1 MSEAEVQEY
10 DAEEL
15 LGQLSALVGELERYP
30 DTEVRE
36 KALDLVQIIL
46 KMHGEVLR
54 RILATF
60 ESLPIKSEI
69 YSRMLGDEVIRA
81 ILTIHDLL
89 PEELET
95 RVAKAVEELRPFLI
109 AQGCDVKL
117 LGVDNGQARLRLM
130 RSGKG
135 APPVAALKL
144 EIEKVLDVAAP
155 DLLGIDIEG
164 VAEQV
169 EATAKAAALL
179 GAIITPP
186 RGGETP
192 PAKLVQIKR
201 PRPDTTNVSGTW
213 ISVVRALGFDDG
225 QFKVVNYAEI
235 NLLVC
240 KLDGEF
246 YAYRNA
252 CAAEAGRSLDDALF
266 DSPMLTCTC
275 HGYSYNLR
283 LAGACVERPEL
294 RLQSLPSKVEDDKV
308 KVITDCG
315 LRIKEKELRLP
326 LRSSQLS

>member
-10 DAEEL
+10 DAEQL
-15 LGQLSALVGELERYP
+15 LGQLSVLVGELEQHP
-30 DTEVRE
+30 VTEVRE

-46 KMHGEVLR
+46 KLHGEALR
-54 RILATF
+54 RMLTTF
-60 ESLPIKSEI
+60 ESLPMKSEI
-69 YSRMLGDEVIRA
+69 YARMLGDEVIRA

-95 RVAKAVEELRPFLI
+95 RVATAIEELRPFLLS
-109 AQGCDVKL
+109 QGCDVKL
-117 LGVDNGQARLRLM
+117 IGVVQGRAQLRLM
-130 RSGKG
+130 RNGKG

-164 VAEQV
+164 LAEQV
-169 EATAKAAALL
+169 ETTAKAAALL
-179 GAIITPP
+179 GAIITAP
-186 RGGETP
+186 RGGGETP
-192 PAKLVQIKR
+192 PTKLVQIKR

-213 ISVVRALGFDDG
+213 VSVVRALGFDDG

-252 CAAEAGRSLDDALF
+252 CAAGSDRPLDDALF
-266 DSPMLTCTC
+266 DIPMLTCTC
-275 HGYSYNLR
+275 HGYNYDLR
-283 LAGACVERPEL
+283 RAGVCVEKPEL

-308 KVITDCG
+308 KVA
-315 LRIKEKELRLP
+315 L
-326 LRSSQLS
+326 

>member
-1 MSEAEVQEY
+1 MDEVSVEEQ

-15 LGQLSALVGELERYP
+15 LGQLGALVEELEQYP

-36 KALDLVQIIL
+36 KSLDIVQIIL
-46 KMHGEVLR
+46 NLHGEGLR
-54 RILATF
+54 RMLATF
-60 ESLPIKSEI
+60 ESLPLKSEI
-69 YSRMLGDEVIRA
+69 YARLLGDEVIRA
-81 ILTIHDLL
+81 LLTIHDLL

-109 AQGCDVKL
+109 SQGCDVKL
-117 LGVDNGQARLRLM
+117 LSVEDGRALLRLM

-144 EIEKVLDVAAP
+144 EIEKVFDVAAP

-179 GAIITPP
+179 GAMIAPP
-186 RGGETP
+186 RGETP

-213 ISVVRALGFDDG
+213 VSVVRALSFGDG
-225 QFKVVNYAEI
+225 QFKVVSYADV
-235 NLLVC
+235 NLLIC

-252 CAAEAGRSLDDALF
+252 CTADEGHTLDDARF
-266 DSPMLTCTC
+266 DSPVLTCTC
-275 HGYSYNLR
+275 HGYSYDLR
-283 LAGACVERPEL
+283 RGGACAEKPDL

-308 KVITDCG
+308 KVA
-315 LRIKEKELRLP
+315 L
-326 LRSSQLS
+326 

>member
-1 MSEAEVQEY
+1 MSKGEVQEH

-15 LGQLSALVGELERYP
+15 LEQLSALVGELEQHP

-46 KMHGEVLR
+46 KLHGEALR
-54 RILATF
+54 RMLTTF
-60 ESLPIKSEI
+60 ESLPMKSEI
-69 YSRMLGDEVIRA
+69 YSRMLGDDVIRA

-109 AQGCDVKL
+109 SQGCDVNL
-117 LGVDNGQARLRLM
+117 LGVDKGHARLRLM

-164 VAEQV
+164 FAEQV
-169 EATAKAAALL
+169 EATARAAALL
-179 GAIITPP
+179 GSIITPS
-186 RGGETP
+186 RGETA
-192 PAKLVQIKR
+192 PARLVQIKR
-201 PRPDTTNVSGTW
+201 TRPEAANVSGTW
-213 ISVVRALGFDDG
+213 VSVVRSLGFEDG
-225 QFKVVNYAEI
+225 KFKVVNYAEI

-252 CAAEAGRSLDDALF
+252 CAAEQGSPLDDALF
-266 DSPMLTCTC
+266 DSPVLTCTC
-275 HGYSYNLR
+275 HGYNYDLR
-283 LAGACVERPEL
+283 RGGSCVERPEL
-294 RLQSLPSKVEDDKV
+294 SLQSLPAKVEDDKV
-308 KVITDCG
+308 KVA
-315 LRIKEKELRLP
+315 
-326 LRSSQLS
+326 LS